1 MRLYLYYLFRPD
13 FMQAMM
19 VMTAVFLL
27 PLRRE
32 RHWGRRLF
40 CATLAAFL
48 VEGGLGMLN
57 SQMYDPSGGALPVTA
72 GPFLALTVYMAA
84 PLAASLLTFR
94 LCAGLSWTDALYGMA
109 CAYAAQH
116 MSFCLCTALWGE
128 FYQGDIVGF
137 WANWL
142 VILVVGGICYYAFAR
157 RLPRDGRYHASRRK
171 ALFTAGMVLFIALVL
186 NYAARQINGFGE
198 PAESSVVYSICMIYD
213 LLSCVFILW
222 LQTEQRR
229 EVALQS
235 DVETERRLRRQLQEQ
250 YEFSKKNIDIINQ
263 KCHDI
268 KHQIAALRMVR
279 DRREQDAGLEEIER
293 SVLIYDAVSKTGNEV
308 LDTVLTEKSLLC
320 ERAHISWTCMAQG
333 DLLDFMTPVDIYT
346 LFGNALD
353 NAVEGSCTVRDTARR
368 SVAVTV
374 LNRHGAAFI
383 QIENYFDGVLT
394 IENGLP
400 RTTKTDERSHGF
412 GIKSIQSIAE
422 RYGGIMN
429 ISTEDGIF
437 LLSILIPIPVQAEA
451 GQSRPDAP
459 LSA

>member
-1 MRLYLYYLFRPD
+1 MSLYLYYLFRPD

-40 CATLAAFL
+40 CAILVAFL

-57 SQMYDPSGGALPVTA
+57 SQIYGQNGDLPVTA
-72 GPFLALTVYMAA
+72 GSLLSLIVYMGA

-116 MSFCLCTALWGE
+116 MSFCVCTALWGE
-128 FYQGDIVGF
+128 FYQGDTLSF

-142 VILVVGGICYYAFAR
+142 VILVVGVVCYYAFAR
-157 RLPRDGRYHASRRK
+157 RLPRDGRYHAGRRK

-186 NYAARQINGFGE
+186 NYAARLIEGFGE
-198 PAESSVVYSICMIYD
+198 SAEGSVVYSICMIYD
-213 LLSCVFILW
+213 LLSCLFILW

-250 YEFSKKNIDIINQ
+250 YEFSKENIDIINQ
-263 KCHDI
+263 KCHDL

-320 ERAHISWTCMAQG
+320 ERDHISWTCMAQG
-333 DLLDFMTPVDIYT
+333 KLLDFMSPVDIYT

-353 NAVEGSCTVRDTARR
+353 NAVEGSCTVRDMARR

-383 QIENYFDGVLT
+383 QIENYFDGALT
-394 IENGLP
+394 MENGLP
-400 RTTKTDERSHGF
+400 RTTKADERSHGF
-412 GIKSIQSIAE
+412 GIKSIRSIAE
-422 RYGGIMN
+422 RYGGTMN

-437 LLSILIPIPVQAEA
+437 LLSVLIPIPVRPEA
-451 GQSRPDAP
+451 DCGTH
-459 LSA
+459 LV